1 MKNFLKS
8 FLKPSTVYKYYLF
21 NKVREPKN
29 HNLNKTKISLI
40 VGKYF
45 KRQHIL
51 YKTNIS
57 FIIDSL
63 SMTTTKITVI
73 QIG

>member
-21 NKVREPKN
+21 NKVGSPKN
-29 HNLNKTKISLI
+29 HNLN
-40 VGKYF
+40 KYF